1 MTVRHQVAT
10 QGLALVDYDN
20 LERRH
25 ISSAVDA
32 ALQAQRIIRTLAGAF
47 QSVFPALEELDIRLY
62 GGWVDERG
70 RLSPDAIGLLPVI
83 PRLRGRNDG
92 LIVRPSLALAMMQF
106 PDLVLRGAVRLLSG
120 RARQKMVDGMLG
132 CDAVFAVREGRTIVG
147 VVTDDADLIPAMLS
161 AHAVNDRLT
170 VWVRRQPVGAG
181 MNDAALSRR
190 GLRIHCLGEERHG

>member
-70 RLSPDAIGLLPVI
+70 RLSPT
-83 PRLRGRNDG
+83 
-92 LIVRPSLALAMMQF
+92 PSDCCRSS
-106 PDLVLRGAVRLLSG
+106 P
-120 RARQKMVDGMLG
+120 G
-132 CDAVFAVREGRTIVG
+132 CAAGT
-147 VVTDDADLIPAMLS
+147 
-161 AHAVNDRLT
+161 T
-170 VWVRRQPVGAG
+170 V
-181 MNDAALSRR
+181 
-190 GLRIHCLGEERHG
+190 